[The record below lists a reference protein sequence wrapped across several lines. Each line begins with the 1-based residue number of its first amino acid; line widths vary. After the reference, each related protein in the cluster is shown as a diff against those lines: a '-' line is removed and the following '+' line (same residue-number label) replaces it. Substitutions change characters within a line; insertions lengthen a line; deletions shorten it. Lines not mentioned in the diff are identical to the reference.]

1 MVWKQTPEGTWYG
14 EPPYTEEEERD
25 LSRRMSNV
33 VAVMHWRPLPPLPPQ
48 TPPAQEPEEE
58 PRS

>member
-14 EPPYTEEEERD
+14 EPPYTKAEERD
-25 LSRRMSNV
+25 LRRRMSNV
-33 VAVMHWRPLPPLPPQ
+33 VAILHRRRPPQ
-48 TPPAQEPEEE
+48 PQSPPPQEPEEE